1 MGKYI
6 AKRVLSG
13 LVTILVL
20 ATCCFFLMHAIPGS
34 PFSKGEQGVPDAVMQ
49 RLNEKYG
56 LDQPLAVQYAR
67 YMENIARG
75 DFGISYKNTSVK
87 VNDLIAR
94 GFPVSARVGVL
105 AVIVSLLIGLA
116 LGIVSA
122 VRRGSLFDGACMV
135 LATVGVCVP
144 LFVISVLLLYLFAG
158 VLHWLPTY
166 GLSSWRHY
174 ILPVAC
180 LSFSPVAYI
189 ARMTRSSMLEVL
201 EQDYIRTAR
210 AKGVAEFFV
219 ICKHGLRNA
228 VLPVATY
235 LGTLIANLL
244 TGSFI
249 VERLFAIPGIGKYFV
264 DSISARDYNIIMGVT
279 LFLGIFVV
287 ICNLIVDVAYGIID
301 PRVKLDD

>member
-228 VLPVATY
+228 VLPVVTY

-301 PRVKLDD
+301 PRVKLDG